1 MSSINKMI
9 ENGSGKTLWRS
20 LEDYADTPEF
30 RELVHKEF
38 PNHAPELFNST
49 SRRHFLKVMGASV
62 ALAGGLAGCRW
73 PREAILPH
81 TSRPEGQIPGVPEAY
96 ASCWEQQEVAEGVLV
111 TSFDGRPI
119 RVDGNGDHPA
129 CSGTAT
135 SQMQA
140 SVLNLYDPG
149 RSKQPSQMV
158 DGKSINATWDEAML
172 KLSEVK
178 SATKIAMLAAP
189 TSSLPL
195 DGMRKK
201 FMRQFKSGSWHE
213 WAPLNRDSE
222 RLGTGQAFGSP
233 QRPVADLS
241 KAKVLACFDAD
252 PLMTH
257 PANLSHSAGWAAMRL
272 SADDDEASISR
283 VYVVESSYSITGGAA
298 DIHITA
304 KSSDIPRMVAQL
316 AKALEVDLPSDI
328 ANVVASAG
336 VPDDRI
342 LKMAADLKSQGG
354 NALVMAGDRQPPEVH
369 ALVHAINVSGLGAV
383 GSGKPLE
390 YAEVRYP
397 SRPSHLEDLELLATR
412 IKSGELEHLIIL
424 GANPVYDAPKM
435 SGETWKTLISEVPSS
450 IHLGEYKDETG
461 KACAWHM
468 NTTHFLEQWGACR
481 SWDGTITLQQ
491 PLIEP
496 LYAGRSSVEFMSILI
511 EDSPR
516 SDYNITRE
524 ILSGN
529 ADYDFEES
537 WRKWIHDGFIG
548 GTSNTVDKAPGAIKG
563 GWGAGLQRAI
573 QSPGGDEIVF
583 LQDHSLFDG
592 RYANNGWLQELPD
605 PMTKVTWD
613 NCAIVSPKKANS
625 LGVKNGDMLKLVV
638 EGIDLQMPA
647 FVLPGQNEQTIAVSL
662 GYGRLLA
669 DRAAGRLSRKPMIY
683 QIADGVGFD
692 TYKLR
697 SENAVKQGF
706 ASVTVSRGDGEYVLA
721 TTQDHNPIR
730 PEAFMGDLQREA
742 ELDRVGEFARTVE
755 TGFSPDLSEVGQ
767 AVKDAGPHHPP
778 LKSLFPDHEYKSHKW
793 AMSIDL
799 NVCTGCSACVI
810 ACQAENN
817 ISVVG
822 KDEVATGREMH
833 WMRIDRYFRGEDVE
847 NPEMIHQPMTC
858 NQCENAPCEQ
868 VCPVAATVHNE
879 EGLNDMVYN
888 RCIGTRYCSNNCP
901 YKVRRFNYYNN
912 THEPSKTEQMGYNP
926 TVTIRGRGVME
937 KCTYCVQRIN
947 KAKISAHNDRR
958 DLKDGDVVPA
968 CAQTCPTSA
977 ISFGDLSDPESQVA
991 MTQKS
996 HRSYKMLAE
1005 LNVRPRTSYLAQLKN
1020 PGEMSPEGDDSGEKK
1035 EG

>member
-1 MSSINKMI
+1 
-9 ENGSGKTLWRS
+9 
-20 LEDYADTPEF
+20 
-30 RELVHKEF
+30 
-38 PNHAPELFNST
+38 
-49 SRRHFLKVMGASV
+49 
-62 ALAGGLAGCRW
+62 
-73 PREAILPH
+73 
-81 TSRPEGQIPGVPEAY
+81 
-96 ASCWEQQEVAEGVLV
+96 
-111 TSFDGRPI
+111 
-119 RVDGNGDHPA
+119 
-129 CSGTAT
+129 
-135 SQMQA
+135 
-140 SVLNLYDPG
+140 
-149 RSKQPSQMV
+149 
-158 DGKSINATWDEAML
+158 
-172 KLSEVK
+172 
-178 SATKIAMLAAP
+178 
-189 TSSLPL
+189 
-195 DGMRKK
+195 
-201 FMRQFKSGSWHE
+201 
-213 WAPLNRDSE
+213 
-222 RLGTGQAFGSP
+222 
-233 QRPVADLS
+233 
-241 KAKVLACFDAD
+241 
-252 PLMTH
+252 
-257 PANLSHSAGWAAMRL
+257 
-272 SADDDEASISR
+272 
-283 VYVVESSYSITGGAA
+283 
-298 DIHITA
+298 
-304 KSSDIPRMVAQL
+304 
-316 AKALEVDLPSDI
+316 
-328 ANVVASAG
+328 
-336 VPDDRI
+336 
-342 LKMAADLKSQGG
+342 
-354 NALVMAGDRQPPEVH
+354 
-369 ALVHAINVSGLGAV
+369 
-383 GSGKPLE
+383 
-390 YAEVRYP
+390 
-397 SRPSHLEDLELLATR
+397 
-412 IKSGELEHLIIL
+412 
-424 GANPVYDAPKM
+424 
-435 SGETWKTLISEVPSS
+435 
-450 IHLGEYKDETG
+450 
-461 KACAWHM
+461 
-468 NTTHFLEQWGACR
+468 
-481 SWDGTITLQQ
+481 
-491 PLIEP
+491 
-496 LYAGRSSVEFMSILI
+496 
-511 EDSPR
+511 
-516 SDYNITRE
+516 
-524 ILSGN
+524 
-529 ADYDFEES
+529 
-537 WRKWIHDGFIG
+537 
-548 GTSNTVDKAPGAIKG
+548 
-563 GWGAGLQRAI
+563 
-573 QSPGGDEIVF
+573 
-583 LQDHSLFDG
+583 
-592 RYANNGWLQELPD
+592 
-605 PMTKVTWD
+605 MTKVTWD
-613 NCAIVSPKKANS
+613 NCAIVSPMKANS

-638 EGIDLQMPA
+638 EGKDLQMPA

-669 DRAAGRLSRKPMIY
+669 DRAAGRLSRKPLIY

-692 TYKLR
+692 TYTLR

-755 TGFSPDLSEVGQ
+755 TGFSPDLAAVGQ

-926 TVTIRGRGVME
+926 TVTIRDRGVME

-958 DLKDGDVVPA
+958 DLKDGDIVPA

-991 MTQKS
+991 MTQNS